1 MTQLFRQYNPQAF
14 PLESLNCMSS
24 WDEIVEQQLVQ
35 PGACYAAAL
44 ANAPPEL
51 AFYAAAPM
59 ADGEGWKHLWS
70 EDHVQQV
77 QVSED
82 KFEEVNISESMTLSR
97 ALTQGVAPYGVWLGK
112 NKYKIVQW
120 DKNFE
125 IGDQRVVCLFVNRPR
140 SGAHIVCTEKTVV
153 VGLYSEDAGQTSG
166 NCKRAV
172 LRFAEYLIENGC

>member
-1 MTQLFRQYNPQAF
+1 
-14 PLESLNCMSS
+14 MSS
-24 WDEIVEQQLVQ
+24 WDEIIEQQLVQ
-35 PGACYAAAL
+35 PGSCFAAAL

-77 QVSED
+77 QTSED
-82 KFEEVNISESMTLSR
+82 KFEDVNISESMTLSK
-97 ALTQGVAPYGVWLGK
+97 ALTQGSAPFGVWLGK

-120 DKNFE
+120 DANFE

-140 SGAHIVCTEKTVV
+140 GGAHIVATEKTVV
-153 VGLYSEDAGQTSG
+153 VGLYNEDLGQTSG